1 MFNNSPDSVATVNLI
16 DIIVLL
22 KLFSNRITILHS
34 SLKSKLKSV
43 KSGVDDPN
51 KLNSRKKPKKK
62 ISLIKKKFR
71 TYRIRI
77 RKKDQCS
84 IP

>member
-22 KLFSNRITILHS
+22 KLFSNRITIFHS

-51 KLNSRKKPKKK
+51 KLNSRKKPNKKTFFNLK
-62 ISLIKKKFR
+62 N
-71 TYRIRI
+71 
-77 RKKDQCS
+77 
-84 IP
+84 IPYLQDPYP